1 MPISVPRLR
10 RWLAVTA
17 IFITLVVAASYW
29 NARRRAGEALKE
41 LPKKMGIE
49 IQQTAEGFSIS
60 KSEAGRTLFTIHASK
75 AVEFKGAGHTELHD
89 VSVVLYGRDSSRYDQ
104 ISGSDFEYDP
114 QSGNI
119 AAQGVVQI
127 DLEANP
133 AGVLTPDQAA

>member
-1 MPISVPRLR
+1 MPISIPSLR
-10 RWLAVTA
+10 RWFAIAAVL
-17 IFITLVVAASYW
+17 ITVVVAMVYW
-29 NARRRAGEALKE
+29 TARRRAGQALKD
-41 LPKKMGIE
+41 LPQRMGIE

-75 AVEFKGAGHTELHD
+75 AVEFKGGGHTELHD

-119 AAQGVVQI
+119 TAQGEVQI

-133 AGVLTPDQAA
+133 AGALTADQAA